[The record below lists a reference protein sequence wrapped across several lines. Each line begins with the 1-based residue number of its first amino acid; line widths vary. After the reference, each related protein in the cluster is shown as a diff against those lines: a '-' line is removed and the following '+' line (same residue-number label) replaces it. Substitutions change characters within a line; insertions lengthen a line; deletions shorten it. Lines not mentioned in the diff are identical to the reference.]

1 MLNATPIRWSLFA
14 FAMVGLL
21 EGSFFVETLTG
32 VPGIGRLAF
41 ESVGSRDYD
50 MIMAITLIGATAF
63 VLMSIFVDI
72 LYTIIDP
79 RIRYGSRNR

>member
-1 MLNATPIRWSLFA
+1 MLPLSTIIA

-21 EGSFFVETLTG
+21 EGSFLVETLTG

-50 MIMAITLIGATAF
+50 MIMAITMIGATSF
-63 VLMSIFVDI
+63 VLVSIFVDI
-72 LYTIIDP
+72 LYTWIDP
-79 RIRYGSRNR
+79 RIRYGARSL